1 MANAIV
7 SSKCSKE
14 FFKYELPVLA
24 PTFSSTDMLSNNP
37 QSKLTITAIG
47 LTVARSIATSH
58 FGEFG
63 PDREQRNT
71 LATEEDFL
79 RALQD
84 SQNT

>member
-1 MANAIV
+1 
-7 SSKCSKE
+7 
-14 FFKYELPVLA
+14 
-24 PTFSSTDMLSNNP
+24 MLSNNP

-71 LATEEDFL
+71 LATEEDFFARFAGFSEHL
-79 RALQD
+79 G
-84 SQNT
+84 